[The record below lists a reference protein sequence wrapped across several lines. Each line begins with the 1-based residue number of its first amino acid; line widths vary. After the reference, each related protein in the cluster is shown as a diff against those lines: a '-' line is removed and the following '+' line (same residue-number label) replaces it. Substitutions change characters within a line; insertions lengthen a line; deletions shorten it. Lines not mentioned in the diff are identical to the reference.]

1 MLMRMLALRPGIY
14 TSIPRP
20 VIPWNT
26 TPPPPAEPKPSMWEW
41 YKSLQGPQQPT
52 PMESAVTGLRHN
64 AEGLA
69 VGAVLG
75 FVKGEFGTL
84 DIQGRFPV
92 DGIAAF
98 LLYLM
103 SIRDA
108 GKPDGFASDLRA
120 LSQSCSTIFA
130 FRKAEEWREASK
142 GLNPSSNIPR
152 NIDPIKAA
160 AEANGLY
167 KAA

>member
-1 MLMRMLALRPGIY
+1 MLALRPGY
-14 TSIPRP
+14 HTSIPRP
-20 VIPWNT
+20 VIPWNN
-26 TPPPPAEPKPSMWEW
+26 TPPQPAEPKPSMWEW

-52 PMESAVTGLRHN
+52 PMESAVTGLRQN
-64 AEGLA
+64 AEGIA
-69 VGAVLG
+69 VGAILG
-75 FVKGEFGTL
+75 FIKGEFGTL
-84 DIQGRFPV
+84 DIQSRYPI

-98 LLYLM
+98 LLYLA

-130 FRKAEEWREASK
+130 YRKVEAWRESSK
-142 GLNPSSNIPR
+142 VSNTLGVTANIPR
-152 NIDPIKAA
+152 NIDPIRAA
-160 AEANGLY
+160 AEAVGLHS